1 MDRLNRLPDIRL
13 VSLLNDLR
21 SACELAKHN
30 GDDDLQQR
38 LMAARRL
45 WLTLLQE
52 NLTLRRQITA
62 LQSLLTEYES
72 RARRRRMAAD
82 EALFHTRRDGSH
94 SRKPS

>member
-1 MDRLNRLPDIRL
+1 MDRHDRLPDLHL

-21 SACELAKHN
+21 SAYELAKHT
-30 GDDDLQQR
+30 GDNDLQQR
-38 LMAARRL
+38 LMGARRL
-45 WLTLLQE
+45 WLALLQE

-72 RARRRRMAAD
+72 RARHRRMAAE
-82 EALFHTRRDGSH
+82 EALFSTRRDGSH